1 MLKAIARYRF
11 LTSEQVRRIVGGSE
25 RGVRNRLRIL
35 AAHAYLVR
43 VASDITEPF
52 AFGLANKGARSLA
65 DHVNHHL
72 DWTAKNDTTEY
83 FLAHTLA
90 VAETM
95 LQFDLAARDGAVRL
109 VDHHALL
116 PDMPE
121 RTRDAR
127 DPFCLRVRIVHHDK
141 ALTVPVIP
149 DRLFAFRY
157 ADGTTHNF
165 ALEQDMGSMDI
176 WASRLVGKSSIRRKL
191 IGYFHARE
199 QKRIAEQW
207 AFKSFRVLIV
217 TTTETRIESMLK
229 AQRRVA
235 PDCPPGLFLYSTPE
249 RVARQGA
256 LGPAWITSKSDN
268 VSLRHDKIANG
279 NERTSRIYNANI
291 N

>member
-1 MLKAIARYRF
+1 M
-11 LTSEQVRRIVGGSE
+11 
-25 RGVRNRLRIL
+25 RGCWPIDDVI
-35 AAHAYLVR
+35 
-43 VASDITEPF
+43 
-52 AFGLANKGARSLA
+52 
-65 DHVNHHL
+65 NHRL
-72 DWTAKNDTTEY
+72 DWTAKNDTTEH

-141 ALTVPVIP
+141 GLTVPVIP

-249 RVARQGA
+249 RVARHGA

-279 NERTSRIYNANI
+279 NERSSRIYNANFA
-291 N
+291 

>member
-1 MLKAIARYRF
+1 M
-11 LTSEQVRRIVGGSE
+11 
-25 RGVRNRLRIL
+25 RNRLRIL
-35 AAHAYLVR
+35 SAHAYLVR
-43 VASDITEPF
+43 VASIVTEPF
-52 AFGLANKGARSLA
+52 AFGLANKGARLLA
-65 DHVNHHL
+65 ERDDRINHRL
-72 DWTAKNDTTEY
+72 DWTAKNDTTEH

-109 VDHHALL
+109 VDHHELL

-141 ALTVPVIP
+141 GLTVPVIP

-207 AFKSFRVLIV
+207 GFKSFRVLIV

-249 RVARQGA
+249 RIARHGA

-279 NERTSRIYNANI
+279 NERSSRIYNANFA
-291 N
+291 